1 MGLPKLQTPTY
12 EMVLPSTNE
21 KIKYSPFLVKEQK
34 ILLMSQESGQEDDI
48 ANAVGNLVKSCTFDK
63 IDPLKS
69 PLFDIEY
76 VFLQIRAKS
85 VGETSEIIVT
95 CPDDNKTKVPVK
107 LNLQDISVQ
116 MTAEHTNEIIL
127 SDSIKLYLR
136 YPLLNDVKG
145 ILTIQNNASVVFS
158 ILNNCVQEIH
168 HNDKIYHRVD
178 MNNEELNEFIDSLTN
193 SQLESI
199 MKFFDSMPKLR
210 HVIQVT
216 NPNTKKKGEVVV
228 EGLQNFLE

>member
-1 MGLPKLQTPTY
+1 MALPKLQTPTY
-12 EMVLPSTNE
+12 ELVLPSTNE
-21 KIKYSPFLVKEQK
+21 KIKYRPFLVKEQK

-63 IDPLKS
+63 IDPSKS

-85 VGETSEIIVT
+85 VGETSEIMVT
-95 CPDDNKTKVPVK
+95 CPDDNKTKVPIK

-145 ILTIQNNASVVFS
+145 ILTVQSNASVVFS

-178 MNNEELNEFIDSLTN
+178 INDDELNEFIDSLTN
-193 SQLESI
+193 NQLDSI

-210 HVIQVT
+210 HVIKVT
-216 NPNTKKKGEVVV
+216 NPNTKVKGEVVL
-228 EGLQNFLE
+228 EGLSNFLE

>member
-1 MGLPKLQTPTY
+1 MPLPQIATPTY
-12 EMVLPSTNE
+12 ELVLPSTGK
-21 KIKYSPFLVKEQK
+21 KIKYRPFLVKEQK

-63 IDPLKS
+63 IDPSKS

-85 VGETSEIIVT
+85 VGETSEIMVT

-127 SDSIKLYLR
+127 SDNIKLYLR

-210 HVIQVT
+210 HVIKVT
-216 NPNTKKKGEVVV
+216 NPNTKVKGEVVL
-228 EGLQNFLE
+228 EGLSNFLG